1 MAAPP
6 PPYII
11 SLILLLP
18 FLPVAFSGG
27 TIGLNYGRIADNL
40 PDPTQVIQLL
50 ISNGVTRIKLFDTD
64 PTVLNALSNS
74 NISVIV
80 ALPNQNLP
88 SAAAE
93 NQTYTDT
100 WVQSNILP
108 YIPTTTIDAIAVGN
122 EVFTDP
128 NNITSFLVPAMKN
141 IHASLIKHNLTI
153 KVSSPVALCALD
165 NSYPSSAGSFKP
177 ELIEPVIK
185 PMLSFLRDTE
195 SYIMVNVYPY
205 FAYQANTDTIP
216 LDYALFRNNAGV
228 TDPNTGMVYKSLLD
242 AQLDAVNSAISAL
255 QFDDVKMVVTETGW
269 PSVGDLNESGAGADN
284 AAQYNGNLVRRV
296 LAGGGTPLR
305 PNDPLNVYLFALFNE
320 DQKPGPTSERNY
332 GLFYPDGQKVYDV
345 PLSVTALNYY

>member
-1 MAAPP
+1 MAPPP

-11 SLILLLP
+11 TLLLLLLP

-40 PDPTQVIQLL
+40 PHPTQVIQLL
-50 ISNGVTRIKLFDTD
+50 ISNGITRIKLFDTD

-74 NISVIV
+74 NISIIV
-80 ALPNQNLP
+80 ALPNHHLP
-88 SAAAE
+88 SAA
-93 NQTYTDT
+93 NQTFTDT

-108 YIPTTTIDAIAVGN
+108 YIPTTTIHAIALGN

-128 NNITSFLVPAMKN
+128 NNTTQFLVPAMKN

-153 KVSSPVALCALD
+153 KVSSPVALSALD

-177 ELIEPVIK
+177 EMIDPVIK
-185 PMLSFLRDTE
+185 LMLTFLRDTE
-195 SYIMVNVYPY
+195 SYIMVNAYPY
-205 FAYQANTDTIP
+205 FAYQVNTNTIP
-216 LDYALFRNNAGV
+216 LDYALFRYGAGV
-228 TDPNTGMVYKSLLD
+228 TDPNTGMVYESLLD
-242 AQLDAVNSAISAL
+242 AQLDAVNSAMSAL
-255 QFDDVKMVVTETGW
+255 QFDDIKMVVTETGW

-296 LAGGGTPLR
+296 VAGGGTPLR

-320 DQKPGPTSERNY
+320 NLKPGPTSERNY

-345 PLSVTALNYY
+345 PLSVTALN